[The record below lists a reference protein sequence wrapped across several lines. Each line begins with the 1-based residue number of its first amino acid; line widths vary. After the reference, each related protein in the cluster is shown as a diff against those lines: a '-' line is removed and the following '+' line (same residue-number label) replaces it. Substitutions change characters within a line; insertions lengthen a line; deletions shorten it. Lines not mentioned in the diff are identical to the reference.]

1 MVDRMQIIVHD
12 ALVRIQELFYVNTL
26 EAPDKSTKYK
36 SFVAALSDLVTDCQL
51 TPNDEAQSYD
61 KIRKAIEHIN
71 KGKTDEWLIEH
82 GYSGHTIRKA
92 HEQRD
97 KKAVHDKMSSM
108 KCRTCGAKIFRN
120 RENTCVAC
128 STKTWM
134 ERQ

>member
-1 MVDRMQIIVHD
+1 MQIIVHD

-61 KIRKAIEHIN
+61 KIRKAIE
-71 KGKTDEWLIEH
+71 
-82 GYSGHTIRKA
+82 
-92 HEQRD
+92 QRD